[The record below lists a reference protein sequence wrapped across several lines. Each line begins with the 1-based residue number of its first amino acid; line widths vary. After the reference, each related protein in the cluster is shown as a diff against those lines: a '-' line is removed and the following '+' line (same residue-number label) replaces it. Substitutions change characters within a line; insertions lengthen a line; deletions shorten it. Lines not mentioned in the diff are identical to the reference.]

1 MRKWTEVPFET
12 RHTEPKA
19 LPPKLAALAQS
30 PRVFVA
36 LPSYNGFIK
45 AQALLGLLLPS
56 ATCFLH
62 YELGFGSLL
71 ATNFNHL
78 LCKARNSRAEG
89 KWTDFGMHHADISAP
104 PGWLDVM
111 VEEKRRVGAD
121 ILSVVVP
128 IKDERRLT
136 STGTVQEGGHIRRL
150 TLKEVHHLPE
160 TFCAADLAQLG
171 IHTPMVVN
179 TGLMLVDFT
188 RAWSDEFHFSIGD
201 AIQRTGGHQEEMEY
215 WCVEDGRNVLKKE
228 LVWVGSTYS
237 PACLPEDWNF
247 SSWANARGLKVY
259 ATRKVPVGHWDGG
272 ACWDNGKHDDGWI
285 TDLGDDPSA
294 YGAVAAVRAKDV
306 PVRAKEVPA

>member
-1 MRKWTEVPFET
+1 MRKWTEVPFEE
-12 RHTEPKA
+12 HHAEPKA
-19 LPPKLAALAQS
+19 LPQALASEAAAFMRLQTAALSVPPQP

-111 VEEKRRVGAD
+111 TSEKRRVGAD

-150 TLKEVHHLPE
+150 TLKEVHQLPE

-188 RAWSDEFHFSIGD
+188 QPWSDEWHFSIGD
-201 AIQRTGGHQEEMEY
+201 AIQRQP
-215 WCVEDGRNVLKKE
+215 DG
-228 LVWVGSTYS
+228 TFS

-259 ATRKVPVGHWDGG
+259 ATRKVPVQHWDGG
-272 ACWDNGKHDDGWI
+272 ACWDNGKHLDGWES
-285 TDLGDDPSA
+285 DLGDDPSA
-294 YGAVAAVRAKDV
+294 YGAVRAE
-306 PVRAKEVPA
+306 RAREGVTV

>member
-1 MRKWTEVPFET
+1 MRKWTEVPFEEH
-12 RHTEPKA
+12 HTEPKA

-78 LCKARNSRAEG
+78 LCKARNSRGEG

-111 VEEKRRVGAD
+111 VEEKRRAHAD

-150 TLKEVHHLPE
+150 TLKEVHQLPE

-188 RAWSDEFHFSIGD
+188 QPWSDEFHFSIGD
-201 AIQRTGGHQEEMEY
+201 AIQKQP
-215 WCVEDGRNVLKKE
+215 DG
-228 LVWVGSTYS
+228 TFS

-285 TDLGDDPSA
+285 TDLGDDPSR
-294 YGAVAAVRAKDV
+294 YGAVRAE
-306 PVRAKEVPA
+306 RAQEGVTA

>member
-1 MRKWTEVPFET
+1 MRKWTEVPFEE
-12 RHTEPKA
+12 HHAEPKA

-136 STGTVQEGGHIRRL
+136 STGVVQEGGHIRRL
-150 TLKEVHHLPE
+150 TLKEVYQLPE
-160 TFCAADLAQLG
+160 TFCADDLWKIG
-171 IHTPMVVN
+171 IGETKTNAGPCHTNLVLPMVVN
-179 TGLMLVDFT
+179 TGLMLVDATQPWF
-188 RAWSDEFHFSIGD
+188 DEWHFSIGD
-201 AIQRTGGHQEEMEY
+201 AIQKQP
-215 WCVEDGRNVLKKE
+215 DG
-228 LVWVGSTYS
+228 TFS

-272 ACWDNGKHDDGWI
+272 ACWDNGKHDDGWSQ
-285 TDLGDDPSA
+285 DLGDDPSR
-294 YGAVAAVRAKDV
+294 YGAVQAAQAQEGKVSA
-306 PVRAKEVPA
+306 

>member
-1 MRKWTEVPFET
+1 MRKWTEVPFEE
-12 RHTEPKA
+12 HHAEPKA

-111 VEEKRRVGAD
+111 VEEKRRTSAD

-150 TLKEVHHLPE
+150 TLKEVHQLPE

-188 RAWSDEFHFSIGD
+188 QPWSDEWHFSIGD
-201 AIQRTGGHQEEMEY
+201 AIQKQP
-215 WCVEDGRNVLKKE
+215 DG
-228 LVWVGSTYS
+228 TFS

-247 SSWANARGLKVY
+247 SSWANSRGLKVY

-272 ACWDNGKHDDGWI
+272 ACWDNGKHEDGWE

-294 YGAVAAVRAKDV
+294 YGAVRAE
-306 PVRAKEVPA
+306 RAKEGVMA

>member
-12 RHTEPKA
+12 RHAEPKA
-19 LPPKLAALAQS
+19 LPQAMAPPQP

-150 TLKEVHHLPE
+150 TLKEVHQLPE

-188 RAWSDEFHFSIGD
+188 QPWSDEFHFSIGD
-201 AIQRTGGHQEEMEY
+201 AIQKQP
-215 WCVEDGRNVLKKE
+215 DG
-228 LVWVGSTYS
+228 TFS

-272 ACWDNGKHDDGWI
+272 ACWDNGEHEDGWI
-285 TDLGDDPSA
+285 TDLGDDPSR
-294 YGAVAAVRAKDV
+294 YGAVRAE
-306 PVRAKEVPA
+306 RAKEVTA